1 MIMRLARSVLPLV
14 ILAGAS
20 YFAGPVYAD
29 GRGGRP
35 AVASANKQPSNPS
48 SNAYVDQRAAKKE
61 ARMKQRDQEMDK
73 RMKREK
79 AR

>member
-1 MIMRLARSVLPLV
+1 MRSVLPLV
-14 ILAGAS
+14 ILAGAL
-20 YFAGPVYAD
+20 YFASPVYAD

-35 AVASANKQPSNPS
+35 PVVAANKQPSNPS
-48 SNAYVDQRAAKKE
+48 TDQRAAKKE

-79 AR
+79 ASK